1 MAEQEKL
8 NSKLKKLLS
17 NSSAGKTKIIED
29 ILDILGERKN
39 NNGSEMEAGVEA
51 EVLSVIELN
60 ENIKEE
66 IKRILE
72 NKTGLNIG
80 IKNRIDKSI
89 LGGIVVKIGDRV
101 IDLSIKNKIEDL
113 RAKLRSMKLEGGN
126 FDTKD

>member
-1 MAEQEKL
+1 LAEQEKL

-17 NSSAGKTKIIED
+17 NSSDGKTKIIED

-39 NNGSEMEAGVEA
+39 NNGPEMEAGAEA
-51 EVLSVIELN
+51 GVLSVIELN

-89 LGGIVVKIGDRV
+89 LGGIVIKIGDRV

-113 RAKLRSMKLEGGN
+113 RTKLRSIKLEGGD

>member
-113 RAKLRSMKLEGGN
+113 RAKLRSIKLEGGN
-126 FDTKD
+126 FDTND

>member
-1 MAEQEKL
+1 MAEQEKENL
-8 NSKLKKLLS
+8 KLKKLLS

-29 ILDILGERKN
+29 ILEILGERKN
-39 NNGSEMEAGVEA
+39 NDRPEMEAGVEA
-51 EVLSVIELN
+51 EVLSVIDLN
-60 ENIKEE
+60 ENIKEK
-66 IKRILE
+66 IKKVLE

-89 LGGIVVKIGDRV
+89 LGGIVIKIGDRV
-101 IDLSIKNKIEDL
+101 IDLSVKNKIEDL

>member
-1 MAEQEKL
+1 MAEQEKV

-39 NNGSEMEAGVEA
+39 NDRIEIETGVEA
-51 EVLSVIELN
+51 EVLSVIDLN
-60 ENIKEE
+60 ENIKEK
-66 IKRILE
+66 IKKVLE
-72 NKTGLNIG
+72 NKTGLNIK

-89 LGGIVVKIGDRV
+89 LGGIIIKIGDRV

-113 RAKLRSMKLEGGN
+113 RAKLRSIKLEGGD